1 MQKWYK
7 QYVKDAIIG
16 LQDSR
21 HLELANNAAY
31 FDLCIIDS

>member
-21 HLELANNAAY
+21 LLELANDVAY
-31 FDLCIIDS
+31 FDLFIIDS